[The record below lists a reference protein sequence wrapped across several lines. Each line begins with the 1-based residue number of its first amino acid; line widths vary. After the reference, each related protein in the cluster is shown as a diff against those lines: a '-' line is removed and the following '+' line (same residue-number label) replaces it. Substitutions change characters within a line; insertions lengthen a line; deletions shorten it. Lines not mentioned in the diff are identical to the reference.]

1 MTRPREQG
9 AVRKQPGASLP
20 VALVYPN
27 VYRVGMGNL
36 GFQRLYHYLNSH
48 PRFSAQRFFL
58 PETAARRGGAIS
70 RLVSEE
76 HARPLSYFPVVAFSV
91 PFENDYPTI
100 PAMLSAGGIP
110 PLQTNRR
117 PSDPLV
123 VAGGV
128 SVSINPEPLA
138 AFMDLIFIGEIE
150 DEPERVETGFFDRI
164 AEFQL
169 RRRGRP
175 TDRSAILREFRDQP
189 AVYVPSAYR
198 FTFADSGLIHAIDP
212 ERGFPRAVRAAK
224 RRSKSAPVPVSVLFS
239 PEVEFGESLLVET
252 NRGCGRGCRFCAA
265 GWIHFPVRYAAF
277 DRFRMEAEKAVAEG
291 RSVGLIGSD
300 LAGHPELE
308 SILTWIVGRGGTFS
322 LSSIRPEGL
331 SPRIIELLAKTGQQ
345 TATLAPEVA
354 SRRLKKVIGKEI
366 PSERFYELVDKLVA
380 TGIPNI
386 RFYFMI
392 GLPTETD
399 DDVHQIVDFVMQSRK
414 IFVGASR
421 PRGKIG
427 KMGIQINPFV
437 PKAWTPFQWAGMA
450 DSRVLELRI
459 AMLKKALGKMPNV
472 VLRVESA
479 REALHQAVLSRGD
492 RRIAAAILRVAT
504 QQGRWSGVFKQ
515 EKLGP
520 DFYAQRERDREEI
533 FPWDVV
539 DHGVSKKRLR
549 EIYLKS
555 LSSGRS

>member
-1 MTRPREQG
+1 
-9 AVRKQPGASLP
+9 
-20 VALVYPN
+20 
-27 VYRVGMGNL
+27 
-36 GFQRLYHYLNSH
+36 
-48 PRFSAQRFFL
+48 
-58 PETAARRGGAIS
+58 
-70 RLVSEE
+70 LVSEE
-76 HARPLSYFPVVAFSV
+76 HARPLSYFPVITFSV

-110 PLQTNRR
+110 PLQKDRK

-150 DEPERVETGFFDRI
+150 DEPERAETAFFDRI

-169 RRRGRP
+169 SRRGRP
-175 TDRSAILREFRDQP
+175 SDRSVFLKEFRDQP
-189 AVYVPSAYR
+189 GVYVPSAYR

-212 ERGFPRAVRAAK
+212 EPGFPRTVRAAK

-239 PEVEFGESLLVET
+239 PEAEFGESLLVET

-277 DRFRMEAEKAVAEG
+277 DRFRAEAEKAVAEG

-331 SPRIIELLAKTGQQ
+331 SQRIIELMAETGQQ

-354 SRRLKKVIGKEI
+354 SGRLKKAIGKEI

-380 TGIPNI
+380 AGIPNV

-392 GLPTETD
+392 GLPAETD
-399 DDVHQIVDFVMQSRK
+399 DDVHQIVDFVMQSRTV
-414 IFVGASR
+414 FVEASR
-421 PRGKIG
+421 LRRKIG
-427 KMGIQINPFV
+427 KIGIQINPFV

-459 AMLKKALGKMPNV
+459 ATLKKALGKTPNV

-504 QQGRWSGVFKQ
+504 QQGRWSGVFKH
-515 EKLGP
+515 EKV
-520 DFYAQRERDREEI
+520 DQAFYALRERESEEI

-555 LSSGRS
+555 LGSGRS

>member
-1 MTRPREQG
+1 MTRPRETG
-9 AVRKQPGASLP
+9 AIGKKPSASLP
-20 VALVYPN
+20 VAIVYPN
-27 VYRVGMGNL
+27 VYRVGMANL
-36 GFQRLYHYLNSH
+36 GFQHLYHYLNSH
-48 PRFSAQRFFL
+48 PRYSAQRFFL
-58 PETAARRGGAIS
+58 PETAARRGGSIK

-76 HARPLSYFPVVAFSV
+76 HARPLSYFPVIAFSV
-91 PFENDYPTI
+91 PFENDYPAV

-110 PLQTNRR
+110 PLHKDRK
-117 PSDPLV
+117 PSEPLI

-128 SVSINPEPLA
+128 AVSINPEPLA
-138 AFMDLIFIGEIE
+138 AFMDLIFVGEIE
-150 DEPERVETGFFDRI
+150 DEPEMAQTAFFDRI
-164 AEFQL
+164 AEFRL
-169 RRRGRP
+169 PLGGRAA
-175 TDRSAILREFRDQP
+175 DRTAFIREFRDQP

-212 ERGFPRAVRAAK
+212 EPGFPRTVRAAK
-224 RRSKSAPVPVSVLFS
+224 RRTKSAPVPVSVLFS
-239 PEVEFGESLLVET
+239 PKSEFGESLLVET

-265 GWIHFPVRYAAF
+265 GWIHFPVRHSAF
-277 DRFRMEAEKAVAEG
+277 DRFRKEAEKAIEEG
-291 RSVGLIGSD
+291 RSIGLIGSD

-308 SILTWIVGRGGTFS
+308 SILAWIVDHGGKFS

-331 SPRIIELLAKTGQQ
+331 SPRIIELMAKTGQQ

-354 SRRLKKVIGKEI
+354 SERLKKVIGKEI
-366 PSERFYELVDKLVA
+366 ISERFYELVDNLVA
-380 TGIPNI
+380 AGIPNI

-399 DDVHQIVDFVMQSRK
+399 DDVHHIVDFVVQSRK
-414 IFVGASR
+414 IFIGASR

-427 KMGIQINPFV
+427 KIGVQINPFV

-450 DSRVLELRI
+450 ESRVLERRI
-459 AMLKKALGKMPNV
+459 ALLRKALGKMPNV
-472 VLRVESA
+472 VLRVESP

-492 RRIAAAILRVAT
+492 RRIADAILRVAT

-515 EKLGP
+515 EKADPG
-520 DFYAQRERDREEI
+520 FYAIRERDPDEI